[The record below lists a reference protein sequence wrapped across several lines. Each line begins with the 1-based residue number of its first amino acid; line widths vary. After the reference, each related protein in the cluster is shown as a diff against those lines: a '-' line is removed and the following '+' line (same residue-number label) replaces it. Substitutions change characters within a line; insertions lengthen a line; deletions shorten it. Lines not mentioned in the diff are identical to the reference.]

1 MKTRSA
7 LPYLIINVLVSAL
20 TTLIVL
26 VLWNAG
32 RPVCS
37 GTLEN
42 QPLTPTQAATLAVST
57 PVSLP
62 PLDQPLVR
70 VENIFGVNEL
80 QNEVV
85 LLRNISSGE
94 LQLKDWKMMDEQ
106 GNAFIFPELILAPDS
121 AVQIYTRSGSN
132 NPISLFWGLQAAAW
146 QSQETL
152 RILDP
157 LGQERA
163 AYVIP

>member
-1 MKTRSA
+1 
-7 LPYLIINVLVSAL
+7 LLINILISAL

-32 RPVCS
+32 RPECA
-37 GTLEN
+37 GAIAT
-42 QPLTPTQAATLAVST
+42 QPVLPTLTPTVTTAGQGN
-57 PVSLP
+57 LP
-62 PLDQPLVR
+62 PLDQALVQ
-70 VENIFGVNEL
+70 VENIFGVNDF

-94 LQLKDWKMMDEQ
+94 LQLKDWKMVDEQ
-106 GNAFIFPELILAPDS
+106 GNAFIFPELILAPNS
-121 AVQIYTRSGSN
+121 AVQIYTRPGSN
-132 NPISLFWGLQAAAW
+132 NPISLYWGLQAAAW
-146 QSQETL
+146 QSQEKL

-163 AYVIP
+163 SYVIP